1 MDEAFDMWKQT
12 KTKYDYGND
21 WDQWHKK
28 DLIDQLLRD
37 RNHPSIFVWS
47 IGNEIP
53 EQWNEITGVAIT
65 KELAA
70 ITRQYDK
77 RRPITVAMN
86 PPVNMNIDAVT
97 LQFDKAKTYFNAI
110 AASGVLDLIGYNY
123 AHQTYE
129 FHQKNFPNTPFI
141 ATETTSGLQT
151 RGYYDTKSDT
161 IKKWPVRWDIKF
173 TGGNPDN
180 TVSAYDQV
188 QTPWGSTHEATWKI
202 IKKHDY
208 LSGMY
213 VWTGFDYIGEPT
225 PYEWPSISSYFGII
239 DLAGFPKDVY
249 YMYQSEWSDKTVLHI
264 FPHWNW
270 EVGQTVDVWAYYN
283 NADEVELFLNG
294 KSVGIRSKKND
305 DLHVMWRVPFQS
317 GTLKAISRKAGK
329 VVMEKEIHT
338 AGAASKL
345 QLTADRN
352 TIKADGN
359 DLSFITVDI
368 LDANG
373 IFVPQANNEIHF
385 SVKGNGKIVGV
396 SSGDPVSH
404 ESFKG
409 SKHTALNGKC
419 LVIVQSSTKEGKI
432 ELVAKAYGLQQATIE
447 ITVEK

>member
-1 MDEAFDMWKQT
+1 M
-12 KTKYDYGND
+12 
-21 WDQWHKK
+21 
-28 DLIDQLLRD
+28 
-37 RNHPSIFVWS
+37 
-47 IGNEIP
+47 
-53 EQWNEITGVAIT
+53 
-65 KELAA
+65 
-70 ITRQYDK
+70 
-77 RRPITVAMN
+77 
-86 PPVNMNIDAVT
+86 
-97 LQFDKAKTYFNAI
+97 
-110 AASGVLDLIGYNY
+110 
-123 AHQTYE
+123 
-129 FHQKNFPNTPFI
+129 
-141 ATETTSGLQT
+141 
-151 RGYYDTKSDT
+151 
-161 IKKWPVRWDIKF
+161 
-173 TGGNPDN
+173 
-180 TVSAYDQV
+180 

-368 LDANG
+368 L
-373 IFVPQANNEIHF
+373 EIGRAH
-385 SVKGNGKIVGV
+385 V
-396 SSGDPVSH
+396 
-404 ESFKG
+404 
-409 SKHTALNGKC
+409 
-419 LVIVQSSTKEGKI
+419 
-432 ELVAKAYGLQQATIE
+432 
-447 ITVEK
+447 